1 MAFYR
6 SYLKQPSQDNTYSY
20 TCTFEDYSNPL
31 KTSACRINNATFNY
45 PLIVGKNVNNCY
57 YMLANCSNF
66 GSDIYIKGNVISCQN
81 MLQGKDFSKRV
92 NIFYNNVNGITNA
105 VVFNNILGSSYT
117 PTWSNDGANCRYNE
131 LYNIY
136 IYNNYVE

>member
-6 SYLKQPSQDNTYSY
+6 SYLKKPIYDSTYAFTCTYEDNTSPID
-20 TCTFEDYSNPL
+20 TLS
-31 KTSACRINNATFNY
+31 CRVNNATFNY
-45 PLIVGKNVNNCY
+45 PLIVGNHVKNCY

-66 GSDIYIKGNVISCQN
+66 GSNIYIKGNIVACQN
-81 MLQGKDFSKRV
+81 MLQGKDFAKRV
-92 NIFYNNVNGITNA
+92 NIFYNNVNGNTVA
-105 VVFNNILGSSYT
+105 SVFNNVLGSGYT
-117 PTWSNDGANCRYNE
+117 ITWSSDGNCRYNA